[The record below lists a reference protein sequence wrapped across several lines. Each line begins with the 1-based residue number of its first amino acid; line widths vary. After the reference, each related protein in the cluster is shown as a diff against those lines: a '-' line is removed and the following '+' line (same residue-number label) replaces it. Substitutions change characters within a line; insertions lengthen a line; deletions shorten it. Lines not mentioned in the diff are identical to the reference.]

1 MLKGRIINQ
10 GRIVDGGLA
19 FQQNAKL
26 PGGSLKSVDFVTLID
41 ILSEGQIEGSATASK
56 IGQTA
61 INTAAYRNCFLKDT
75 FLNGQPVLDA
85 NANINTPPKSAFN
98 YSTVELRFR
107 RGTANQASL
116 PAAEVQSSEILASD
130 QGDIG
135 QTVDFPQGGSVT
147 SRSVIINDV
156 NVDIVRVRVK
166 FDSFFRIDTES
177 GNRKATDVRV
187 LIKVNPSNG
196 AQVTPIDNRVRGKST
211 SAYTRDYGIRLR
223 NLDGFNRTP
232 VGDPGA
238 FFPITVTLIRNNNE
252 GDANTFNK
260 MRLGGVTTI
269 IQDSNNFPHV
279 AHTSLRFSAEEFP
292 TMPSRIFRIRGKR
305 VKIPSNATVQTNDGR
320 LVYSGNWDGSFKTD
334 NNNNIVRE
342 WTSDPAW
349 ILYDL
354 LVYNSGRN
362 ADQQYGCELP
372 EASID
377 KFVFQKAS
385 EYCSELVN
393 DGQGGQEP
401 RFSLNVNIRTQAEA
415 LKLINDICS
424 VMRAMPFYSEGTIKI
439 SQDAP
444 KDFAN
449 PSSVAFD
456 YVFNN
461 ANVVEGNFVYS
472 GSSLK
477 TRFTTINISYL
488 DLDTQEIDYVTVRD
502 TTAIGK
508 YGESIKTIR
517 TFGTTSRGQAQRVGK
532 WFLNTQ
538 QTATETCTFETNIAA
553 GSVVQ
558 IGSIIGIA
566 DRVKGSSIVQ
576 GTNIVGKR
584 RGGIVKA
591 ATTTQ
596 VTIDNVDDT
605 NQPDISDSPTISC
618 LLSDGTVKTRTI
630 SSYSNNQTV
639 VNVSSAFPSAPV
651 VNSPYIFESG
661 NFAVTTWRITNIK
674 ETAKKTYTITAL
686 KHNQGKYAAVED
698 GEALPAKPTNT
709 LIERKLSPSGLTLEE
724 KIVVINNRAVPK
736 VFIDWQAVEGASGY
750 ALQYRRDGDNFTL
763 VNTQETTFE
772 IVQTEFEAGSYDIR
786 LFTVNALGE
795 MSFTPTEAN
804 ITVNA
809 LSDLPEQPTGLEI
822 EPINN
827 YQVRLSWDLALAT
840 DVIFGGRCLIRHSTT
855 SLANTTFSNSIDLDT
870 SNGNTTEVVV
880 PALAGTYSIKF
891 EDLAGNLSANEAKVE
906 FALPETED
914 ELQLKNAS
922 GNDFREQTAFSG
934 TKTNVSIVSGALQL
948 TNPANNLTGTYDFA
962 NTFDLGAAYQNLRLK
977 RHIKSEGF
985 NINANF
991 DSIPNLDLR
1000 TNFDG
1005 AAVDRL
1011 KARLTVQTSND
1022 NSTYTSFTNLRN
1034 GSFVGRYFKFRSN
1047 LISVDINENIKFLEL
1062 GFDASLPSRVENK
1075 YISSGNVIS
1084 TPIQSGTSASGVDIV
1099 FANRFFTGT
1108 SDIGGTTTTFLPVI
1122 SISPYDLDSGD
1133 YFVLSNVSG
1142 TGFTIVF
1149 KDSSDSPKNVKFSF
1163 QALGYGKGA

>member
-196 AQVTPIDNRVRGKST
+196 VQVTPIDNRVRGKST

-292 TMPSRIFRIRGKR
+292 SMPSRIFRIRGKR

-320 LVYSGNWDGSFKTD
+320 LVYSGNWDGSFKT
-334 NNNNIVRE
+334 NRE

-354 LVYNSGRN
+354 LVYNSERN

-424 VMRAMPFYSEGTIKI
+424 V
-439 SQDAP
+439 
-444 KDFAN
+444 
-449 PSSVAFD
+449 V
-456 YVFNN
+456 
-461 ANVVEGNFVYS
+461 
-472 GSSLK
+472 
-477 TRFTTINISYL
+477 
-488 DLDTQEIDYVTVRD
+488 
-502 TTAIGK
+502 
-508 YGESIKTIR
+508 
-517 TFGTTSRGQAQRVGK
+517 
-532 WFLNTQ
+532 
-538 QTATETCTFETNIAA
+538 
-553 GSVVQ
+553 
-558 IGSIIGIA
+558 
-566 DRVKGSSIVQ
+566 
-576 GTNIVGKR
+576 
-584 RGGIVKA
+584 
-591 ATTTQ
+591 
-596 VTIDNVDDT
+596 
-605 NQPDISDSPTISC
+605 
-618 LLSDGTVKTRTI
+618 LL
-630 SSYSNNQTV
+630 
-639 VNVSSAFPSAPV
+639 
-651 VNSPYIFESG
+651 
-661 NFAVTTWRITNIK
+661 
-674 ETAKKTYTITAL
+674 
-686 KHNQGKYAAVED
+686 
-698 GEALPAKPTNT
+698 
-709 LIERKLSPSGLTLEE
+709 
-724 KIVVINNRAVPK
+724 
-736 VFIDWQAVEGASGY
+736 
-750 ALQYRRDGDNFTL
+750 
-763 VNTQETTFE
+763 
-772 IVQTEFEAGSYDIR
+772 
-786 LFTVNALGE
+786 
-795 MSFTPTEAN
+795 
-804 ITVNA
+804 
-809 LSDLPEQPTGLEI
+809 
-822 EPINN
+822 
-827 YQVRLSWDLALAT
+827 
-840 DVIFGGRCLIRHSTT
+840 
-855 SLANTTFSNSIDLDT
+855 
-870 SNGNTTEVVV
+870 
-880 PALAGTYSIKF
+880 
-891 EDLAGNLSANEAKVE
+891 
-906 FALPETED
+906 
-914 ELQLKNAS
+914 
-922 GNDFREQTAFSG
+922 
-934 TKTNVSIVSGALQL
+934 
-948 TNPANNLTGTYDFA
+948 
-962 NTFDLGAAYQNLRLK
+962 
-977 RHIKSEGF
+977 
-985 NINANF
+985 
-991 DSIPNLDLR
+991 
-1000 TNFDG
+1000 
-1005 AAVDRL
+1005 
-1011 KARLTVQTSND
+1011 
-1022 NSTYTSFTNLRN
+1022 
-1034 GSFVGRYFKFRSN
+1034 
-1047 LISVDINENIKFLEL
+1047 
-1062 GFDASLPSRVENK
+1062 
-1075 YISSGNVIS
+1075 
-1084 TPIQSGTSASGVDIV
+1084 
-1099 FANRFFTGT
+1099 
-1108 SDIGGTTTTFLPVI
+1108 
-1122 SISPYDLDSGD
+1122 
-1133 YFVLSNVSG
+1133 
-1142 TGFTIVF
+1142 
-1149 KDSSDSPKNVKFSF
+1149 
-1163 QALGYGKGA
+1163 

>member
-1 MLKGRIINQ
+1 
-10 GRIVDGGLA
+10 
-19 FQQNAKL
+19 
-26 PGGSLKSVDFVTLID
+26 
-41 ILSEGQIEGSATASK
+41 
-56 IGQTA
+56 
-61 INTAAYRNCFLKDT
+61 
-75 FLNGQPVLDA
+75 
-85 NANINTPPKSAFN
+85 
-98 YSTVELRFR
+98 
-107 RGTANQASL
+107 
-116 PAAEVQSSEILASD
+116 
-130 QGDIG
+130 
-135 QTVDFPQGGSVT
+135 
-147 SRSVIINDV
+147 
-156 NVDIVRVRVK
+156 
-166 FDSFFRIDTES
+166 
-177 GNRKATDVRV
+177 
-187 LIKVNPSNG
+187 
-196 AQVTPIDNRVRGKST
+196 
-211 SAYTRDYGIRLR
+211 
-223 NLDGFNRTP
+223 
-232 VGDPGA
+232 
-238 FFPITVTLIRNNNE
+238 
-252 GDANTFNK
+252 

-292 TMPSRIFRIRGKR
+292 SMPSRIFRIRGKR

-320 LVYSGNWDGSFKTD
+320 LVYSGNWDGSFKT
-334 NNNNIVRE
+334 NRE

-354 LVYNSGRN
+354 LVYNSERN

-618 LLSDGTVKTRTI
+618 LLSDGTVKTRSI

-686 KHNQGKYAAVED
+686 KHNQGKYAAISGHKDFRSMKRYTRIKAQDLVED
-698 GEALPAKPTNT
+698 VN
-709 LIERKLSPSGLTLEE
+709 
-724 KIVVINNRAVPK
+724 KIKVIK
-736 VFIDWQAVEGASGY
+736 
-750 ALQYRRDGDNFTL
+750 
-763 VNTQETTFE
+763 
-772 IVQTEFEAGSYDIR
+772 
-786 LFTVNALGE
+786 
-795 MSFTPTEAN
+795 
-804 ITVNA
+804 
-809 LSDLPEQPTGLEI
+809 
-822 EPINN
+822 
-827 YQVRLSWDLALAT
+827 
-840 DVIFGGRCLIRHSTT
+840 
-855 SLANTTFSNSIDLDT
+855 
-870 SNGNTTEVVV
+870 
-880 PALAGTYSIKF
+880 
-891 EDLAGNLSANEAKVE
+891 
-906 FALPETED
+906 
-914 ELQLKNAS
+914 
-922 GNDFREQTAFSG
+922 
-934 TKTNVSIVSGALQL
+934 
-948 TNPANNLTGTYDFA
+948 
-962 NTFDLGAAYQNLRLK
+962 
-977 RHIKSEGF
+977 
-985 NINANF
+985 
-991 DSIPNLDLR
+991 
-1000 TNFDG
+1000 
-1005 AAVDRL
+1005 
-1011 KARLTVQTSND
+1011 
-1022 NSTYTSFTNLRN
+1022 
-1034 GSFVGRYFKFRSN
+1034 
-1047 LISVDINENIKFLEL
+1047 
-1062 GFDASLPSRVENK
+1062 
-1075 YISSGNVIS
+1075 
-1084 TPIQSGTSASGVDIV
+1084 
-1099 FANRFFTGT
+1099 
-1108 SDIGGTTTTFLPVI
+1108 IG
-1122 SISPYDLDSGD
+1122 
-1133 YFVLSNVSG
+1133 
-1142 TGFTIVF
+1142 
-1149 KDSSDSPKNVKFSF
+1149 
-1163 QALGYGKGA
+1163 